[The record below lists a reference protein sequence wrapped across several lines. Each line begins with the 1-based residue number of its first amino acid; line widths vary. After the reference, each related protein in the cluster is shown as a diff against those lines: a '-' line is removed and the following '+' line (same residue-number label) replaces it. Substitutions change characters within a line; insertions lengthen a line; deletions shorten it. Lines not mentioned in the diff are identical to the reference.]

1 MELSGL
7 GFGSTFGS
15 FGGFGNAAQSGGTGW
30 LDVLNT
36 AIGGVGNI
44 IASRNASRSGSGFVQ
59 LPAGVSS
66 VLANGAGGLLGSLL
80 GGSPSGVMT
89 SSTPGIFSGGP
100 LDAFRPDFYV
110 SGGSSVR
117 ARRLIPVQSPR
128 GEISYWR
135 HVGRPVAFSG
145 DQGHC
150 RRLAKVARKLG
161 GGARCGGTK
170 RRRR

>member
-7 GFGSTFGS
+7 GFSSFGS
-15 FGGFGNAAQSGGTGW
+15 FGGFGTAPSGGTSW

-36 AIGGVGNI
+36 GIGALGNV
-44 IASRNASRSGSGFVQ
+44 IASRQRTSSSSFVPMLPSLPSLGGIVAS
-59 LPAGVSS
+59 
-66 VLANGAGGLLGSLL
+66 GGLLGSLL
-80 GGSPSGVMT
+80 PGGPPSGVMT
-89 SSTPGIFSGGP
+89 SSTPGVFAGGP
-100 LDAFRPDFYV
+100 LDAFRPDFYRAGAQ
-110 SGGSSVR
+110 SYR
-117 ARRLIPVQSPR
+117 ARKLIPVQSPS
-128 GEISYWR
+128 GELSYWR

-161 GGARCGGTK
+161 GGARCGSTK